1 MLFHKKYI
9 LVVFILFCS
18 SILLAQ
24 AISGPVFIT
33 LGQTTSYT
41 YTTSSSIGNPRWTTA
56 KQGATIVSTS
66 QSGSTYSVTIAWNDV
81 IAGADQV
88 IFLNG
93 STLVSQLDV
102 FINCTS
108 APANP
113 AVTFTTSTNLCG
125 DKTISY
131 TGTPPSGIA
140 WYWLTSPD
148 KVATDNGTN
157 TYTATTSGT
166 YYVRAKRTTAN
177 CWSTGY
183 AQVTVTVNKIPSTP
197 AAFTVSTN
205 TCDAKT
211 LTRSGGVAG
220 VSWFW
225 QGTDSQGTSTVNA
238 GLTYD
243 ATASGVYYLRA
254 QSSAGCWSNNSASA
268 NVTVTNTP
276 AAPTTATDAVAFK
289 NSVASISVGPVTGTT
304 SYRWYGPSGIISGV
318 STASYQPSLNATTT
332 FQVSAVNGTCES
344 AAKKDVTVTVLND
357 PQVSVQ
363 NNMPAVVA
371 LRKPITLVVTEGY
384 TTYTWKQNNI
394 VVGSGATLNVSEP
407 GSYVVVVTR
416 NGVYGEGISAP
427 LQVSGGADEQDLN
440 YIIRNIPQEPSVTN
454 VAQVQNLSAD
464 ALSQSVEYFDG
475 LGRPVQSVT
484 TQGSPSKNDLIKPV
498 QYDAFGRETF
508 GYLPYASTEGSGWY
522 KSNAVNTASYSQ
534 SSHSAF
540 YSNGTVDKVIDDTKP
555 FAETIFEPSPLNRV
569 VKAYQPGSAWAASTP
584 DNPNGKD
591 KYIQYDYL
599 VNSYGTGVS
608 ATDEKIIAWQIDANG
623 MPVRYAASNGVIEA
637 GGYYSTGKLYV
648 KVTVDE
654 NGHAVR
660 EYTNKKG
667 QVVLKKVQAG
677 SAFTNLN
684 STADWALTYYIYDRL
699 DNLRYVFPP
708 ELSKQIHSNAD
719 TYVVT
724 STDLANWAFQYKYD
738 GRKRMVEK
746 RVPGA
751 EAVYMVYD
759 NRDRLVLTQD
769 GNQRANNLWTF
780 TKYDELNR
788 PIATGIKDTTAGLTL
803 AEMQLGI
810 DNHYAKSWAKYGEA
824 YIGAADKN
832 VHGYSNLSYPTVTT
846 AKVIDWNRY
855 LTVTYYDNYT
865 FKNLFGSDYNYINDA
880 LSETVNGYLYE
891 QRSSEFTS
899 VIGQVTGAKVKVLDG
914 GVAGGYTWL
923 KSVSYY
929 DDKYRVIQT
938 ISDNYKGGTDR
949 TSMLYDFVGK
959 TLQTKSLHTESDIL
973 WTDLVTSYFSGN
985 ILKSTSTS
993 GTWGLSGAASVQ
1005 SLAAGQD
1012 GWIEFMATEANTYRM
1027 IGLSSQNTNAH
1038 YNAIGYAIYLKNN
1051 GTVAVYE
1058 SGSPKKD
1065 VGSYS
1070 PGDIFRI
1077 QRIGTAIKYFRN
1089 GQEIYPAGETVT
1101 QALSNSALLVDVGFN
1116 ALASVAGVRASFANS
1131 SHTITRRFV
1140 YDHAGRLQKTYH
1152 GIDAPP
1158 NVLLASNEYNELG
1171 QLVDKGLHSVNGST
1185 PMQSVDYRYNI
1196 RGWLTSMN
1204 NSQLTSD
1211 GLTNDDA
1218 GDFFGM
1224 NLAYNEELGTGNAQS
1239 TFTNTG
1245 LVSSY
1250 TFDGN
1255 ASDAAV
1261 NGLNGT
1267 VYGAQLTTDSQGN
1280 SNSAYNFTAS
1290 DYIDIPNSK
1299 DRHSFIQNTGIFT
1312 ISAFV
1317 KIDDLNGRNVIV
1329 SSTGTSASKGFTLM
1343 YETYGSG
1350 YGDHQLRFSTT
1361 YGQSG
1366 SVFIALGGVRTI
1378 NDNNWHHVAAVG
1390 DGEYVTLYVDGVQD
1404 GSPTRM
1410 TTFSTGSATSTTLI
1424 GKTRSSA
1431 TVLSLGMVGAIDEL
1445 NILNRPLSKSEI
1457 GALATRTP
1465 FNTTL
1470 DDGQY
1475 NGNISA
1481 MKWSINQGMGETKE
1495 MAYNFKYDVLNRLVS
1510 ADNLQSSSLGVWSNG
1525 KYHER
1530 DLTYDLNGNIK
1541 SLTRSSEP
1549 GMIDNL
1555 VYNYGTGTTY
1565 SNKLL
1570 SVTDK
1575 TTDAIA
1581 KLNGFKDSNTSGND
1595 YTYDVNGNMTV
1606 DLNKGLSTPITYNY
1620 LNLPEVVTKSVNNIR
1635 YIYDATGRKL
1645 SQIVRTGLA
1654 VNQTD
1659 YAGEFI
1665 YENDFLRFVNH
1676 EEGRIVVSSEKL
1688 LYKHDGDVIEG
1699 LTALNT
1705 TLTPMTINGEK
1716 YISASSG
1723 GSGSGIFPIGNAIN
1737 VVPGEK
1743 YLIRVKGYRSDY
1755 NVAIMVRR
1763 NNSTITYGSYL
1774 PALVANESWIE
1785 QIYVVPANTTTMEVG
1800 IGWNSPTG
1808 TAHLFLNAFELIKL
1822 ESTTPE
1828 YQYNLKD
1835 HLGNVRLTFTT
1846 KQDIESNTATLEDEN
1861 AEEEQGKF
1869 LRYDNTRI
1877 VNHFLFDHTKGSKPT
1892 QVEGGAQRLSGQG
1905 NEIYG
1910 LAKSLSVMP
1919 GDVIN
1924 MEVYAKYID
1933 PNESNRTAALN
1944 TLIMQI
1950 AAGTAPGGTV
1960 IDGGSYAASTSSF
1973 PFPADATQNTSSS
1986 SEASPKAFLSWL
1998 VYDRNY
2004 TLIASKSGFRQM
2016 SSVAKEDGSDVA
2028 HELLSG
2034 TVTITEPG
2042 YIYVFLSNEQGTN
2055 PYEVYFDDF
2064 MVEQVKSPVIQTQD
2078 YYPFGLTFNSYQRE
2092 NSVDQRHLYNGKEQQ
2107 NELGIDWLDYGA
2119 RMYMPE
2125 LGRWGV
2131 IDPHSYKYSSV
2142 SPYNYAF
2149 NNPITIV
2156 DPDGKDGVIYLQVL
2170 LNRKNIPAIDI
2181 KTLKLIVNKITLM
2194 LKEAGIDLRVEVH
2207 YSNRVMSKKEFYSR
2221 EGAHKSDSYLLL
2233 GSNEQLVK
2241 AAKQATSK
2249 EGGWDERVSRTTYE
2263 NENGVHSYD
2272 DHFGLLNSD
2281 NLAQNGI
2288 GKDGRMER
2296 YAGMVDKASKIAVH
2310 EDGHSKLNGHPSA
2323 DKEGHV
2329 INTIMDENPGSVVN
2343 PKHDKWMIERLKKIH
2358 GSIPVSK

>member
-1 MLFHKKYI
+1 
-9 LVVFILFCS
+9 
-18 SILLAQ
+18 
-24 AISGPVFIT
+24 
-33 LGQTTSYT
+33 
-41 YTTSSSIGNPRWTTA
+41 
-56 KQGATIVSTS
+56 
-66 QSGSTYSVTIAWNDV
+66 
-81 IAGADQV
+81 
-88 IFLNG
+88 
-93 STLVSQLDV
+93 
-102 FINCTS
+102 
-108 APANP
+108 
-113 AVTFTTSTNLCG
+113 
-125 DKTISY
+125 
-131 TGTPPSGIA
+131 
-140 WYWLTSPD
+140 
-148 KVATDNGTN
+148 
-157 TYTATTSGT
+157 
-166 YYVRAKRTTAN
+166 
-177 CWSTGY
+177 
-183 AQVTVTVNKIPSTP
+183 
-197 AAFTVSTN
+197 
-205 TCDAKT
+205 
-211 LTRSGGVAG
+211 
-220 VSWFW
+220 
-225 QGTDSQGTSTVNA
+225 
-238 GLTYD
+238 
-243 ATASGVYYLRA
+243 
-254 QSSAGCWSNNSASA
+254 
-268 NVTVTNTP
+268 
-276 AAPTTATDAVAFK
+276 
-289 NSVASISVGPVTGTT
+289 
-304 SYRWYGPSGIISGV
+304 
-318 STASYQPSLNATTT
+318 
-332 FQVSAVNGTCES
+332 
-344 AAKKDVTVTVLND
+344 
-357 PQVSVQ
+357 
-363 NNMPAVVA
+363 
-371 LRKPITLVVTEGY
+371 
-384 TTYTWKQNNI
+384 
-394 VVGSGATLNVSEP
+394 VGSGATLNVSEP

-569 VKAYQPGSAWAASTP
+569 VKAYQPGSAWAASTT

-637 GGYYSTGKLYV
+637 GGYYSTGELYV

-824 YIGAADKN
+824 YIGAANKN

-865 FKNLFGSDYNYINDA
+865 FKNLFGSDYNYINDT

-1038 YNAIGYAIYLKNN
+1038 YNTIGYAIYLKNN

-1366 SVFIALGGVRTI
+1366 SVFIALGGERTI

-1549 GMIDNL
+1549 GMVDNL

-1645 SQIVRTGLA
+1645 SQVVRTGLA

-1950 AAGTAPGGTV
+1950 ASGTAPGTTV
-1960 IDGGSYAASTSSF
+1960 VDGGNYAASTSSF

-1986 SEASPKAFLSWL
+1986 SEAGPKAFLSWL

-2004 TLIASKSGFRQM
+2004 TLIPSKSGFRQM
-2016 SSVAKEDGSDVA
+2016 SSIAKEDGSDVA

-2034 TVTITEPG
+2034 NVTITEPG

-2064 MVEQVKSPVIQTQD
+2064 MVEEVKSPVIQD
-2078 YYPFGLTFNSYQRE
+2078 EGYYPFGLSFNSYRRE
-2092 NSVDQRHLYNGKEQQ
+2092 NSLWNRYQYNGKEKLDALDL
-2107 NELGIDWLDYGA
+2107 NWLDYGA
-2119 RMYMPE
+2119 RMYMSD
-2125 LGRWGV
+2125 LGRWKA
-2131 IDPHSYKYSSV
+2131 IDPLAVVFNSSG
-2142 SPYNYAF
+2142 PYNYAN
-2149 NNPITIV
+2149 NNPIRFIDLLGMSSFDQVNDFDPTSKRGEPSDYEEYKKYLDKSNSHVIATCPSC
-2156 DPDGKDGVIYLQVL
+2156 PDGKEYDEYRKSEYAYAYREDVGVYNDIDVTVSPQQGGAQQGGAGPSSNPNTNLFELYLRMLVHMPNAVSFGGNVEAIPLTGGGVYERGKIYMLDGKGGQSKYQDVGIGL
-2170 LNRKNIPAIDI
+2170 
-2181 KTLKLIVNKITLM
+2181 
-2194 LKEAGIDLRVEVH
+2194 AGIDGGANVVFTEYYYVNLSGKPYDFTISDHAGPRLSAGLDGNIFGVLSVGVGF
-2207 YSNRVMSKKEFYSR
+2207 SIAPVNGLDSKMFI
-2221 EGAHKSDSYLLL
+2221 L
-2233 GSNEQLVK
+2233 
-2241 AAKQATSK
+2241 
-2249 EGGWDERVSRTTYE
+2249 SRTVSL
-2263 NENGVHSYD
+2263 GV
-2272 DHFGLLNSD
+2272 
-2281 NLAQNGI
+2281 GI
-2288 GKDGRMER
+2288 
-2296 YAGMVDKASKIAVH
+2296 
-2310 EDGHSKLNGHPSA
+2310 
-2323 DKEGHV
+2323 EG
-2329 INTIMDENPGSVVN
+2329 T
-2343 PKHDKWMIERLKKIH
+2343 
-2358 GSIPVSK
+2358 PVSGNVNIGETKLIK